1 MGDAMEEGTILRW
14 LKKPGDKLVLGET
27 VAEIETEKAT
37 IEIPA
42 LVEGDLTEIL
52 VKEGQTVQV
61 GATIAIVGGQDGGAA
76 PAPKPAEEKKKTPEP
91 QPVDNSGGAVV
102 QPEPTPVAPT
112 APAGGRV
119 KASPLAR
126 KVAAEHG
133 IDLSGV
139 RGTGPGG
146 RIIEADV
153 EDALRSRPAGPAAA
167 PAFTPPAAV
176 PSTLTGERRPMSTMR
191 KVIAR
196 RLQQSKQTIPH
207 FYLTIEVDM
216 RSAFRLRKEF
226 NASVDE
232 DRRISFNDM
241 VVRACALALLKFPQ
255 LGSQL
260 DGEAIV
266 LPDTV
271 SVGVA
276 VALDEGLI
284 VPVVRDAHVKSLST
298 LGSEIRQLAERAR
311 KGQLQPSEYSGGT
324 FTVSNLGMFDIAQF
338 QAIINPPEAAIMAV
352 GTIREVPIVDNG
364 QVVPGKQMSLTISVD
379 HRLVDGHTGAQFM
392 QEVKR
397 LLQSPISLFG

>member
-52 VKEGQTVQV
+52 VNEGQTVQV
-61 GATIAIVGGQDGGAA
+61 GAPIAIVGGKDGGA
-76 PAPKPAEEKKKTPEP
+76 PAPKPAKEKKAPEP
-91 QPVDNSGGAVV
+91 QPVDNAAGAGAAVV
-102 QPEPTPVAPT
+102 QPEPAPVTP
-112 APAGGRV
+112 PAEGGRV

-133 IDLSGV
+133 VDLRAV
-139 RGTGPGG
+139 QGTGPGG

-153 EDALRSRPAGPAAA
+153 EEALRSRPAAA
-167 PAFTPPAAV
+167 PAPAYTPPASI

-226 NASVDE
+226 NASVEE

-260 DGEAIV
+260 DGETIV
-266 LPDTV
+266 SPDTV

-284 VPVVRDAHVKSLST
+284 VPVVREAHAKSLST
-298 LGSEIRQLAERAR
+298 LGAEIRQLAERAR